1 MHSEH
6 MNTFYYQVS
15 CFGKLPRFGD
25 FVRFNSGGS
34 EVRAFELWIQEGL
47 YYAQKHYDRE
57 WNDVYQHSP
66 EYQFLFNPNGTDRFL
81 LGALRPSHDKSDRKY
96 PFIVTLRIGKDLTD
110 GADVFAYFPVM
121 LSQFL
126 QQTAP
131 VLDQADQALT
141 PQDLANEAEQL
152 NEAVAVDMEEALGQF
167 KDFLQGTSLAQFW
180 EDVLGRAD
188 DPRRFRLIKNLSEIL
203 LPLRGNPT
211 LPLTLG
217 LRFPLGQNGAS
228 VHREVCFWIL
238 AVARMLGDSPLA
250 PNAFWGSR
258 GEGTERFL
266 FLYLQPPSSK
276 NMIQLVRPRVENDAV
291 CHLEEEGKDISP
303 EAALSGLSPEL
314 RSAFLEGQTSL
325 SDFLGL
331 L

>member
-1 MHSEH
+1 

-66 EYQFLFNPNGTDRFL
+66 EYQFLFNPDGTDRFL

-96 PFIVTLRIGKDLTD
+96 PFIVTLRIGKDLAE

-126 QQTAP
+126 LQTVH
-131 VLDQADQALT
+131 VLGHVDQALT
-141 PQDLANEAEQL
+141 PQDLANEAKQL
-152 NEAVAVDMEEALGQF
+152 NDAVAVDMEDALGQF
-167 KDFLQGTSLAQFW
+167 KGFLQDTSLAQFW
-180 EDVLGRAD
+180 EDVLGSAD
-188 DPRRFRLIKNLSEIL
+188 DPRRFRLIKNLTEIL
-203 LPLRGNPT
+203 LPLRGHPT

-217 LRFPLGQNGAS
+217 LRFPLGQNGVS
-228 VHREVCFWIL
+228 VHRAVCFWIL
-238 AVARMLGDSPLA
+238 AASRMLGDPPLS
-250 PNAFWGSR
+250 PNAFWGSHR
-258 GEGTERFL
+258 GGEERFL
-266 FLYLQPPSSK
+266 FLYLRPPASK
-276 NMIQLVRPRVENDAV
+276 NMIQLVRPGEENDTV
-291 CHLEEEGKDISP
+291 CHLDEEGRDISP
-303 EAALSGLSPEL
+303 DTALSGLSPEL
-314 RSAFLEGQTSL
+314 RSVFLEGQASL